1 MSKAGITD
9 TPAAP
14 VPPPDAAADARPIS
28 RLSDDRSE
36 IWWSGVFGRRRSR
49 FFLMTIQVAGTCA
62 VSVFAVLISYLMLN
76 RWPESM
82 RPVRWTFLS
91 LGPLAARVPFAPE
104 FRSHLPMLVLA
115 PLVNAFVFQW
125 QGLYRGDY
133 SNVVPFGSST
143 RIVKGLIL
151 STLMLAG
158 LVVAYSYSQ
167 YGSASSLPLM
177 LMVYY
182 MFVAV
187 WGLILFHSG
196 VLTFVLVLQAFGLN
210 RTRVALI
217 QNFSAPPELI
227 RSLSAPSSQYQL
239 IGIATLKS
247 PPPPAAIQP
256 GIECLGSV
264 DTLDDLI
271 NEHELDEII
280 LAMDPATLSAEQRAD
295 IAQTCWRLGVDLK
308 MVTPFYPFFHTSAR
322 PLYIGNVPVLQ
333 VEKVGL
339 YARWPQIGKR
349 CMDVA
354 VSLIALILTGPIVLL
369 TMLLIKLDSPGPVFF
384 VQKRVG
390 LNGRTFRMLKLRSM
404 HTNADPKIH
413 QQYLQQLIKLGAASE
428 VDAEGK
434 PVYKLVNDPRITRLG
449 KFIRKT
455 SIDELPQFVNVLRG
469 EMSMV
474 GPRPPLKYEVDEYED
489 WHYKRLN
496 IRPGITGLWQVSGRS
511 RLSYE
516 QMIQLDI
523 AYIENWS
530 LWTDIKILLRTVPVL
545 LKLGQSY

>member
-1 MSKAGITD
+1 MSTTD
-9 TPAAP
+9 TPASP
-14 VPPPDAAADARPIS
+14 VPPADPEHIS
-28 RLSDDRSE
+28 RVSDDRSE
-36 IWWSGVFGRRRSR
+36 IWWSGVFGRRRRR

-62 VSVFAVLISYLMLN
+62 VSAMAVVISYLMLN
-76 RWPESM
+76 HWPESM
-82 RPVRWTFLS
+82 KPAHWTFLM
-91 LGPLAARVPFAPE
+91 LGPLAARVPFSPE
-104 FRSHLPMLVLA
+104 FRGHVPMLVLA
-115 PLVNAFVFQW
+115 PLINAFVFQW
-125 QGLYRGDY
+125 QGLYRSDY
-133 SNVVPFGSST
+133 SNIVPFGSST
-143 RIVKGLIL
+143 RIVKGLIVA
-151 STLMLAG
+151 TLILAG

-167 YGSASSLPLM
+167 YGASSPLPLM
-177 LMVYY
+177 LMAYY
-182 MFVAV
+182 MFLTL

-217 QNFSAPPELI
+217 QNYSAPPELVHA
-227 RSLSAPSSQYQL
+227 LSAPSSQYQL
-239 IGIATLKS
+239 VGAATLTG
-247 PPPPAAIQP
+247 PPSPAAVQP
-256 GIECLGSV
+256 GIESLGSV
-264 DTLDDLI
+264 DTLEDLI
-271 NEHELDEII
+271 NDHELDEII

-322 PLYIGNVPVLQ
+322 PLYIGNVSVLQ

-339 YARWPQIGKR
+339 YARWPQVSKR

-354 VSLIALILTGPIVLL
+354 VSLIALILAGPVILL
-369 TMLLIKLDSPGPVFF
+369 AMLLIKLDSAGPVFF

-404 HTNADPKIH
+404 RSNADPKIH
-413 QQYLQQLIKLGAASE
+413 RQYLQQLIKLGTAAK
-428 VDAEGK
+428 VDGGGK
-434 PVYKLVNDPRITRLG
+434 PVYKLVNDPRVTRIG

-455 SIDELPQFVNVLRG
+455 SIDELPQFINVLRG

-474 GPRPPLKYEVDEYED
+474 GPRPPLKYEVDEYEE

-511 RLSYE
+511 RLTYE

-530 LWTDIKILLRTVPVL
+530 LWADIKILFKTIPVL

>member
-1 MSKAGITD
+1 MSTTD
-9 TPAAP
+9 TPATP
-14 VPPPDAAADARPIS
+14 VPPPDAAAQAQADHIS
-28 RLSDDRSE
+28 RLSDDQSE

-49 FFLMTIQVAGTCA
+49 FFLMTIQVFGTCA
-62 VSVFAVLISYLMLN
+62 VSVVAVVISYLMLN
-76 RWPESM
+76 HWPESM

-91 LGPLAARVPFAPE
+91 LVPLVSRVPFAPE
-104 FRSHLPMLVLA
+104 FRGYLPMLALA
-115 PLVNAFVFQW
+115 PLVNAVVFQW
-125 QGLYRGDY
+125 QGLYRSDY
-133 SNVVPFGSST
+133 SNVVPFGAST

-151 STLMLAG
+151 ATLILAG
-158 LVVAYSYSQ
+158 LVVAYAYSQ
-167 YGSASSLPLM
+167 YGGSSPLSLM

-182 MFVAV
+182 VFLTL
-187 WGLILFHSG
+187 WGLVLFHSG
-196 VLTFVLVLQAFGLN
+196 VLTFVLMLQAFGLN

-227 RSLSAPSSQYQL
+227 GALAAPSSQYQL
-239 IGIATLKS
+239 VGMAALKS
-247 PPPPAAIQP
+247 PPPPAASQP
-256 GIECLGSV
+256 GVECLGSV
-264 DTLDDLI
+264 DTLDEII

-322 PLYIGNVPVLQ
+322 PLYIGDVSVLQ
-333 VEKVGL
+333 VEKIGL
-339 YARWPQIGKR
+339 YARWPQVTKR

-354 VSLIALILTGPIVLL
+354 VSLIALSLAGPIILL
-369 TMLLIKLDSPGPVFF
+369 AMLLIKLDSPGSVFF

-390 LNGRTFRMLKLRSM
+390 LNGRSFRMLKLRSM

-413 QQYLQQLIKLGAASE
+413 QQYLQQLIKLGTATE
-428 VDAEGK
+428 VGADGK
-434 PVYKLVNDPRITRLG
+434 PVYKLVNDPRVTRVG
-449 KFIRKT
+449 RFIRKT
-455 SIDELPQFVNVLRG
+455 SIDELPQFINVLRG

-511 RLSYE
+511 RLTYE

-530 LWTDIKILLRTVPVL
+530 LWADIKILLRTIPVV